1 MKKYTFLKVL
11 FIVGLFLISCRDDD
25 DIERLRASLVITPEQ
40 GVENFIDEIRNSKIR
55 AINEL
60 NEEEEESLES
70 FLVSDVESVN
80 GKWNVIG
87 LILRSEENYIE
98 EDSINTLRFFFP
110 AANLDLKKT
119 TGIIFKDN
127 SLGLFNDINEEPL
140 YEFNFESFKKG
151 ENKVNGLFN
160 VDLGEQSLDERITN
174 SKVVFF
180 ISKEGLLIIG
190 QVFNRINP
198 IIYVLEKIIEE
209 EEVPSEETPEEE
221 EPSEETPEEEEPS
234 EETPEEEV
242 PSEETPEEE
251 EPSEETPEEEEPS
264 EETPEEE
271 EPSEEAPEEEVPSEE
286 TPEEE
291 EPSEE
296 TPEEEEPSEETPEE
310 EPSEE
315 TPEEEE
321 PSEETPEE
329 EVPSEE
335 TPEEEEPSE
344 ETPEEE
350 VPSEETPE
358 EEVPSEET
366 PEEEVPSEETPEE
379 EEPSE
384 ETPEEEVVTDLDERT
399 LVFNLLD
406 VMGRWKV
413 DQKRENSNST
423 SISAF
428 NGDDLLF
435 PSPTR
440 EQLINDII
448 PPLAGLGTNLN
459 IIEFKSM
466 RVLELFVDNALS
478 EDYTVI
484 ESSRGAFKVEVK
496 EGTFSTF
503 TLRLSADKSKLY
515 FKQVAT
521 NEEFI
526 FNKI

>member
-234 EETPEEEV
+234 EEA
-242 PSEETPEEE
+242 PEEE
-251 EPSEETPEEEEPS
+251 EPSEETPEEEVPS
-264 EETPEEE
+264 EET
-271 EPSEEAPEEEVPSEE
+271 PEEEVPSEE

-358 EEVPSEET
+358 EEA
-366 PEEEVPSEETPEE
+366 
-379 EEPSE
+379 PSE